1 MRASL
6 LLLAAC
12 GSHPG
17 SAIDSATGD
26 VAAADVA
33 ADALGPVSVVG
44 STQLCKLFSERNT
57 SDPTANDVQHRSN
70 MLGADL
76 GIPVAHGG
84 NTFMFFGD
92 TIGYSGIWPVGESH
106 PDAVGVAATAAD
118 MCSNLK
124 ILSLAPAPHSDPS
137 VVADFAGAAMA
148 APAGHTLGEYI
159 RNPAGNPNGMLFP
172 YLPGDFEVPS
182 GAFSYGD
189 SIYVFY
195 TTVVSHDQP
204 DMKASYLARWMN
216 PDATGTPGYAIQ
228 YAIDERFDGSGALGG
243 NFVNIAAEVAGD
255 YVYLFGTGNYR
266 MSPIYLARKR
276 LDSLA
281 TPGGIE
287 ELGAIVS
294 AAGYGETSVRY
305 FPEISRWVLL
315 AEEQIGPQNRILAY
329 TAADPMGPWS
339 APIVVHDMAD
349 PNFRHTYCCAV
360 DDQCEGTQMF
370 NCDQTGFYGTY
381 MFPTIA
387 VNGSQ
392 FTLTYT
398 MSSFAPYNVALF
410 QTVVSL

>member
-1 MRASL
+1 MRRLL

-12 GSHPG
+12 GSHTG
-17 SAIDSATGD
+17 SALDGVVVDGAHD
-26 VAAADVA
+26 AAS
-33 ADALGPVSVVG
+33 DALGPVTLVG
-44 STQLCKLFSERNT
+44 STELCKLFSERNT

-84 NTFMFFGD
+84 NIYMFFGD
-92 TIGYSGIWPVGESH
+92 TIGYSGIWPPNESH
-106 PDAVGVAATAAD
+106 PDAVGVAASAAA
-118 MCSNLK
+118 MCSNLQ
-124 ILSLAPAPHSDPS
+124 ILSLPPAPHSDPS
-137 VVADFAGAAMA
+137 VIADFAGAAMA
-148 APAGHTLGEYI
+148 APSGHTLGEYI

-189 SIYVFY
+189 SIYVLY

-216 PDATGTPGYAIQ
+216 PGATPDYAIQ
-228 YAIDERFDGSGALGG
+228 YAIDERFDASGALGG
-243 NFVNIAAEVAGD
+243 NFINIAAEVSGD

-276 LDSLA
+276 LDALA
-281 TPGGIE
+281 TEGGFE
-287 ELGAIVS
+287 QLGQIIAPP
-294 AAGYGETSVRY
+294 GYGETSVRY
-305 FPEISRWVLL
+305 FPEISRWMLL
-315 AEEQIGPQNRILAY
+315 AEEQVGGANRIVAY
-329 TAADPMGPWS
+329 TAADPAGPWS

-349 PNFRHTYCCAV
+349 ANFRATYCCAV
-360 DDQCEGTQMF
+360 DDQCEGPQMF

-381 MFPTIA
+381 LFPTVA
-387 VNGSQ
+387 VSGST
-392 FTLTYT
+392 FTVTYT

-410 QTVVSL
+410 QTTFSL